1 MEADQIE
8 AAVDDAIRRCDGDLR
23 ATIRALI
30 VTVEYRQE
38 EVTRLAE
45 AVSPGYMR
53 APPTTGQSANGHI
66 LKDGQM
72 DNT

>member
-8 AAVDDAIRRCDGDLR
+8 AAVDDAIRQCDGDLR

-30 VTVEYRQE
+30 VTVEYWQE
-38 EVTRLAE
+38 EVKRLTE

-53 APPTTGQSANGHI
+53 ATPAPKPVRKAS
-66 LKDGQM
+66 
-72 DNT
+72 